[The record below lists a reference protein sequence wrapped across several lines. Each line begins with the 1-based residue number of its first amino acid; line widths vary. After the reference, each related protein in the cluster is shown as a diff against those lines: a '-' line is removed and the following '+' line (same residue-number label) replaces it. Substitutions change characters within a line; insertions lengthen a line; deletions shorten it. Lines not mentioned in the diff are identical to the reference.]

1 MIYLHQFS
9 DGQRVMFGLIGDIA
23 RRLIL
28 LNDDNSNPFEGR
40 GIVLIDEIDLHLHP
54 SWQQKIIIILRK
66 SFPNIQF
73 IVTTHSPHVVTTV
86 EEECVRIIYIE
97 KETNKHKCRKPTFT
111 KGAESDV
118 VLEDAFFVD
127 PRPKWEIESTEW
139 LEEYTKLVNQD
150 NWDTERAIN
159 LRKKLDDWGKNKET
173 ELDKLDIEISLKR
186 FKRSKK

>member
-1 MIYLHQFS
+1 MYWFY
-9 DGQRVMFGLIGDIA
+9 
-23 RRLIL
+23 
-28 LNDDNSNPFEGR
+28 NDLT
-40 GIVLIDEIDLHLHP
+40 I
-54 SWQQKIIIILRK
+54 
-66 SFPNIQF
+66 
-73 IVTTHSPHVVTTV
+73 
-86 EEECVRIIYIE
+86 
-97 KETNKHKCRKPTFT
+97 
-111 KGAESDV
+111 